1 MNSVYGDIVRIL
13 MLTGQRRNQVGQM
26 QGSEIDFD
34 RRLWSLPA
42 ARAKNALP
50 HLVPLSSSVLD
61 IVTRQQAERVE
72 LEQPCPWVFT
82 SNGETPFSGWSQSKR
97 RLDER
102 CGVADW
108 RIHDLRRTLVTGM
121 NEELRIS
128 PHVVESVVNHVSGAA
143 RQGAA
148 GVYNRA
154 LYLDERRR
162 ALQRWS
168 RYVLQQVA
176 KARHS
181 VAPFGEDAS
190 SEPG

>member
-1 MNSVYGDIVRIL
+1 VLAIL
-13 MLTGQRRNQVGQM
+13 R
-26 QGSEIDFD
+26 
-34 RRLWSLPA
+34 
-42 ARAKNALP
+42 
-50 HLVPLSSSVLD
+50 
-61 IVTRQQAERVE
+61 RQQAERVE
-72 LEQPCPWVFT
+72 LADPCPWVFT
-82 SNGETPFSGWSQSKR
+82 SNGKTPFSGWSQSKR

-168 RYVLQQVA
+168 RYVLHSVA
-176 KARHS
+176 KARKQ
-181 VAPFGEDAS
+181 VTAGDEDTNS
-190 SEPG
+190 DPG